1 MTEMLKLKGLPASPG
16 IAIGKAFVY
25 GSREESS
32 TVDFSG
38 DVEKETYVESLLKR
52 ERECPTGLQSEK
64 GIGVA
69 IPHADIEHVLEEA
82 FVAIFPTKTLHFH
95 KMDEPDKEIPVDLVL
110 LLVVKS
116 TQGYM
121 KFLSDLAS
129 TINDEKFAE
138 LVGSRKTKEIIDFL
152 VKNILEKHFKVEQVE
167 RIEI

>member
-1 MTEMLKLKGLPASPG
+1 MKATKVYYTFIDCDDSIETLKRVSEYLYDKGL
-16 IAIGKAFVY
+16 V
-25 GSREESS
+25 
-32 TVDFSG
+32 
-38 DVEKETYVESLLKR
+38 KETYVESLLKR
-52 ERECPTGLQSEK
+52 EKEFPTGLQSEK
-64 GIGVA
+64 GVGVA

-138 LVGSRKTKEIIDFL
+138 LVESRKTEEIIDFL
-152 VKNILEKHFKVEQVE
+152 VKNILKKHFKVERVE
-167 RIEI
+167 RVKL

>member
-1 MTEMLKLKGLPASPG
+1 MKATKVYYTFIDCDDSIEALKRVSEYLYDKGL
-16 IAIGKAFVY
+16 V
-25 GSREESS
+25 
-32 TVDFSG
+32 
-38 DVEKETYVESLLKR
+38 KETYVESLLKR
-52 ERECPTGLQSEK
+52 EKEFPTGLQSEK
-64 GIGVA
+64 GVGVA

-138 LVGSRKTKEIIDFL
+138 LVESRKTEEIIDFL

-167 RIEI
+167 RVKL

>member
-1 MTEMLKLKGLPASPG
+1 MKATKVYYTFIDCDDSIETLKRVSEYLYDKGL
-16 IAIGKAFVY
+16 V
-25 GSREESS
+25 
-32 TVDFSG
+32 
-38 DVEKETYVESLLKR
+38 KETYVESLLKR
-52 ERECPTGLQSEK
+52 EKEFPTGLQSEK
-64 GIGVA
+64 GVGVA

-138 LVGSRKTKEIIDFL
+138 LVESRKTEEIIDFL
-152 VKNILEKHFKVEQVE
+152 VKNILEKHFKVERVE
-167 RIEI
+167 RVKL

>member
-1 MTEMLKLKGLPASPG
+1 VKATKVYYTFIDCDDSIETLKRVSEYLYDKGL
-16 IAIGKAFVY
+16 V
-25 GSREESS
+25 
-32 TVDFSG
+32 
-38 DVEKETYVESLLKR
+38 KETYVESLLKR
-52 ERECPTGLQSEK
+52 EKEFPTGLQSEK
-64 GIGVA
+64 GVGVA

-95 KMDEPDKEIPVDLVL
+95 KMDEPEKEIPVDLVL

-138 LVGSRKTKEIIDFL
+138 LVESRKTEEIIDFL
-152 VKNILEKHFKVEQVE
+152 IKNILKKHFKVEQVE
-167 RIEI
+167 RVKL

>member
-1 MTEMLKLKGLPASPG
+1 MKATKVYYTFIDCDDSIETLKRVSEYLYDKGL
-16 IAIGKAFVY
+16 V
-25 GSREESS
+25 
-32 TVDFSG
+32 
-38 DVEKETYVESLLKR
+38 KETYVESLLKR
-52 ERECPTGLQSEK
+52 EKEFPTGLQSEK
-64 GIGVA
+64 GVGVA

-138 LVGSRKTKEIIDFL
+138 LVESRKTEEIIDFL

-167 RIEI
+167 RVKL

>member
-1 MTEMLKLKGLPASPG
+1 MKATKVYYTFIDCDDSIETLKRVSEYLYNKGL
-16 IAIGKAFVY
+16 V
-25 GSREESS
+25 
-32 TVDFSG
+32 
-38 DVEKETYVESLLKR
+38 KETYVESLLKR
-52 ERECPTGLQSEK
+52 EKEFPTGLQSEK
-64 GIGVA
+64 GVGVA

-95 KMDEPDKEIPVDLVL
+95 KMDEPEKEIPVDLVL

-138 LVGSRKTKEIIDFL
+138 LVESRKTEEIIDFL

-167 RIEI
+167 RVKL

>member
-1 MTEMLKLKGLPASPG
+1 VKATKVYYTFIDCDDSIETLKRVSEYLYDKGL
-16 IAIGKAFVY
+16 V
-25 GSREESS
+25 
-32 TVDFSG
+32 
-38 DVEKETYVESLLKR
+38 KETYVESLLKR
-52 ERECPTGLQSEK
+52 EKEFPTGLQSEK
-64 GIGVA
+64 GVGVA

-138 LVGSRKTKEIIDFL
+138 LVESRKTEEIIDFL

-167 RIEI
+167 RVKL

>member
-1 MTEMLKLKGLPASPG
+1 VKATKVYYTFIDCDDSIETLKRVSEYLYNKGL
-16 IAIGKAFVY
+16 V
-25 GSREESS
+25 
-32 TVDFSG
+32 
-38 DVEKETYVESLLKR
+38 KETYVESLLKR
-52 ERECPTGLQSEK
+52 EKEFPTGLQSEK
-64 GIGVA
+64 GVGVA

-95 KMDEPDKEIPVDLVL
+95 KMDEPEKEIPVDLVL

-138 LVGSRKTKEIIDFL
+138 LVESRKTEEIIDFL

-167 RIEI
+167 RVKL

>member
-1 MTEMLKLKGLPASPG
+1 MKATKVYYTFIDCDDSIETLKRVSEYLYNKGL
-16 IAIGKAFVY
+16 V
-25 GSREESS
+25 
-32 TVDFSG
+32 
-38 DVEKETYVESLLKR
+38 KETYVESLLKR
-52 ERECPTGLQSEK
+52 EKEFPTGLQSEK
-64 GIGVA
+64 GVGVA

-138 LVGSRKTKEIIDFL
+138 LVESRKTEEIIDFL

-167 RIEI
+167 RVKL

>member
-1 MTEMLKLKGLPASPG
+1 VKATKVYYTFIDCDDSIETLKRVSEYLYDKGL
-16 IAIGKAFVY
+16 V
-25 GSREESS
+25 
-32 TVDFSG
+32 
-38 DVEKETYVESLLKR
+38 KETYVESLLKR
-52 ERECPTGLQSEK
+52 EKEFPTGLQSEK
-64 GIGVA
+64 GVGVA

-138 LVGSRKTKEIIDFL
+138 LVESRKTEEIIDFL
-152 VKNILEKHFKVEQVE
+152 VKNILEKHFKVERVE
-167 RIEI
+167 RVKL

>member
-1 MTEMLKLKGLPASPG
+1 VKATKVYYTFIDCDDSIETLKRVSEYLYDKGL
-16 IAIGKAFVY
+16 V
-25 GSREESS
+25 
-32 TVDFSG
+32 
-38 DVEKETYVESLLKR
+38 KETYVESLLKR
-52 ERECPTGLQSEK
+52 EKEFPTGLQSEK
-64 GIGVA
+64 GVGVA

-138 LVGSRKTKEIIDFL
+138 LVESRKTEEIIDFL
-152 VKNILEKHFKVEQVE
+152 VKNILKKHFKVERVE
-167 RIEI
+167 RVKL

>member
-1 MTEMLKLKGLPASPG
+1 MKATKVYYTFIDCDDSIETLKRVSEYLYDKGL
-16 IAIGKAFVY
+16 V
-25 GSREESS
+25 
-32 TVDFSG
+32 
-38 DVEKETYVESLLKR
+38 KETYVESLLKR
-52 ERECPTGLQSEK
+52 EKEFPTGLQSEK
-64 GIGVA
+64 GVGVA

-138 LVGSRKTKEIIDFL
+138 LVESRKTEEIIDFL
-152 VKNILEKHFKVEQVE
+152 IKNILKKHFKVEQVE
-167 RIEI
+167 RVKL

>member
-1 MTEMLKLKGLPASPG
+1 VKPTKVYYTFIDCDESIEALRRASQYLYNKGL
-16 IAIGKAFVY
+16 V
-25 GSREESS
+25 
-32 TVDFSG
+32 
-38 DVEKETYVESLLKR
+38 KETYVESLLKR
-52 ERECPTGLQSEK
+52 EKEFPTGLQSEK

-82 FVAIFPTKTLHFH
+82 FLAMFPTKTLYFH
-95 KMDEPDKEIPVDLVL
+95 KMDEPDKKIPVDLVL

-138 LVGSRKTKEIIDFL
+138 LVESGKTEEVINFL
-152 VKNILEKHFKVEQVE
+152 VKNILEKHFKVEQIERVE
-167 RIEI
+167 F